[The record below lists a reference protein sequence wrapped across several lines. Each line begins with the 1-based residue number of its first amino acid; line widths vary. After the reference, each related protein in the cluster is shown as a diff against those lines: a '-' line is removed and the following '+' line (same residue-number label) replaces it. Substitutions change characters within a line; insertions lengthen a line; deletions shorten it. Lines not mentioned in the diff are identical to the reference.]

1 MFLSYLSHR
10 ANILKKRK
18 KNLLVYFLLVFII
31 YFCYTIYSLNLRT
44 HQHRA
49 QANVRGKDEINKTKH
64 ILQHTPQQINK
75 PIR

>member
-1 MFLSYLSHR
+1 
-10 ANILKKRK
+10 
-18 KNLLVYFLLVFII
+18 
-31 YFCYTIYSLNLRT
+31 LNLRT